1 MTTPPTSDAVPST
14 LPSAS
19 ASFDPP
25 RPGDVKHSLAS
36 VRVLSDE
43 LDIRERVSF
52 KEWLTSLAAFEGQ
65 QEN

>member
-1 MTTPPTSDAVPST
+1 